1 MKLLLAALLAAVT
14 PSARGAQT
22 AAVRRGELNVRVP
35 LKGTVVAEGVFRSS
49 SPIDACARD
58 LKDSTGVWR
67 GGGEVLVNL
76 VAKQV
81 SALLDADETPEGDPG
96 QFLRKAYAPTP
107 VFCRAGC
114 FPLRFFVK
122 PRECVPAGAPLF
134 EAARSLRM
142 IGRLRPEDVPLVP
155 DGAEFSFWPVSN
167 PKRRRRARIPRLFA
181 AEEGP
186 SAGAV
191 FALTLSPDFYL
202 EPGEWEGEAVIPSGR
217 ANALQAPTDALI
229 RRDGRSYLLVRVSTG
244 TYLPVRAST
253 GAFARAE
260 TPIIAGVAAGSEVLV
275 LNGSG
280 TDALRRGDLELSAK
294 VSGTVVA
301 DGVFRLKAPFEGR
314 VEGADFSTG
323 VWRRASESL
332 ARMIPNELAL
342 MLDAKGPQESSVV
355 LERWKSVYPSASVH
369 CRAECFIL
377 RNYARAGARVNAQS
391 LLFEAASSLKL
402 VGRVRPEDARWVKDG
417 QALGFWTLEDPARRL
432 SGRVTRLLLDVQGER
447 ISPGASFALTLS
459 SERSLPPGTLWEGEV
474 AIPPIRDALLAP
486 TDALLVHGG
495 EVYLPVRVSTGITTK
510 TVTEIAGPIPD
521 ASSILVLGDSRL
533 WDVELHR
540 QEIDP
545 RAIERRLGLAAAA
558 TAASEPKPPAP
569 EPRPKPHPKPLEGP
583 RPKSEPEP
591 EPRKAADDAGDYGDD
606 PYGDL

>member
-1 MKLLLAALLAAVT
+1 MKLLLAALLTAVT
-14 PSARGAQT
+14 PLARGAET

-49 SPIDACARD
+49 SAIDACARD
-58 LKDSTGVWR
+58 LKASTGVWR
-67 GGGEVLVNL
+67 GGGEVLANL
-76 VAKQV
+76 VSKQI

-96 QFLRKAYAPTP
+96 EFLRKAYTPTP
-107 VFCRAGC
+107 VYCRGLC

-122 PRECVPAGAPLF
+122 PRECVPARAPIF
-134 EAARSLRM
+134 EAARSLRL

-155 DGAEFSFWPVSN
+155 DGAEFAFWPVSD
-167 PKRRRRARIPRLFA
+167 PKKRRRARIPRLLA

-191 FALTLSPDFYL
+191 FTLTLSPDFYL
-202 EPGEWEGEAVIPSGR
+202 EPGDWEGEAVVPSGKT
-217 ANALQAPTDALI
+217 NALQAPTDALI
-229 RRDGRSYLLVRVSTG
+229 RRDGRTYLLVRVSTG

-260 TPIIAGVAAGSEVLV
+260 TPIVAGVAAGSEVLV

-301 DGVFRLKAPFEGR
+301 DDVFRLKAPFEGR
-314 VEGADFSTG
+314 VEDVDFSTG
-323 VWRRASESL
+323 VWRRAGESL
-332 ARMIPNELAL
+332 ARLIPNELAL
-342 MLDAKGPQESSVV
+342 MLDAKGPQESVV
-355 LERWKSVYPSASVH
+355 VEERWKSVYPSASVH
-369 CRAECFIL
+369 CRAECFVL
-377 RNYARAGARVNAQS
+377 RSYARVGARVNAQS
-391 LLFEAASSLKL
+391 LLFEAARSLKM

-417 QALGFWTLEDPARRL
+417 QALDFWPLADPARKL
-432 SGRVTRLLLDVQGER
+432 SGRVTRFILDVQGER
-447 ISPGASFALTLS
+447 LSPGASFALTLS
-459 SERSLPPGTLWEGEV
+459 PERSLPPGTLWEGEV
-474 AIPPIRDALLAP
+474 AVPPIKDALLAP

-495 EVYLPVRVSTGITTK
+495 EVYLPVRVSTGITTR

-533 WDVELHR
+533 WGVERHR
-540 QEIDP
+540 QEIDLP
-545 RAIERRLGLAAAA
+545 ALERRLGSAPAAVA
-558 TAASEPKPPAP
+558 EPKPSAP
-569 EPRPKPHPKPLEGP
+569 KPRETPRPKPA
-583 RPKSEPEP
+583 PEP
-591 EPRKAADDAGDYGDD
+591 EPRKAEDGAGDYGDD